1 MKGEVLLAIKIC
13 ITLINGETIML
24 AQALPQNGSN
34 HQMLYG
40 KKGSK
45 LAFHLTNDDKL
56 ILSQD
61 AILNALKQAFG
72 NEIPDWLQNNSQ
84 QKQFQ
89 QKNPTPLVA
98 TEAVTL
104 CLTSSC
110 PAEKRN
116 QTSEIAE
123 KRNNRST

>member
-40 KKGSK
+40 KKGGK

-56 ILSQD
+56 ILSKD

-72 NEIPDWLQNNSQ
+72 NEIPDWL
-84 QKQFQ
+84 
-89 QKNPTPLVA
+89 
-98 TEAVTL
+98 
-104 CLTSSC
+104 
-110 PAEKRN
+110 
-116 QTSEIAE
+116 
-123 KRNNRST
+123 